1 MSKYKPVIVFILCF
15 SFILYSK
22 HSIAAQETDI
32 NKLISEVSVDSQKGA
47 MFGYT
52 YFMRFSY
59 SHHKKFGF
67 GRKFTRLYEAILPL
81 RFSLKRTYRHPFV
94 LIQDSEKL
102 ITAQNIADM
111 RKDLVKELERAESED
126 DGQNDKKPESRDGGY
141 WTISFSAN
149 QQKVKIDIIKLLEN
163 SQFRNLQR
171 RQIEGRNVFLI
182 DFSPKSEAVFE
193 KSLLYLGKI
202 EGQIWI
208 DEADKRITRIEAF
221 PSGKLEQ
228 NREKP
233 DIERQQEAVFLF
245 AQTRVAEGFWFPQDV
260 VLNFTKNPEIFD
272 TVKIE
277 FNFEKYKRA
286 SVEIKS
292 DIEAPKEAGAD
303 KN

>member
-1 MSKYKPVIVFILCF
+1 
-15 SFILYSK
+15 
-22 HSIAAQETDI
+22 
-32 NKLISEVSVDSQKGA
+32 

-52 YFMRFSY
+52 YFMKFSY

-102 ITAQNIADM
+102 ITAQHIADM

-126 DGQNDKKPESRDGGY
+126 EGGQNDKKPESKDGGY

-163 SQFRNLQR
+163 SHFRNLQR

-193 KSLLYLGKI
+193 KSLSYLGKI
-202 EGQIWI
+202 EGQIRI

-221 PSGKLEQ
+221 PPGKLEQ

-245 AQTRVAEGFWFPQDV
+245 VQTRVAEGFWFPQDV
-260 VLNFTKNPEIFD
+260 MLNFTKNPEIFD

-286 SVEIKS
+286 NVEIKSS
-292 DIEAPKEAGAD
+292 DIEAPKEAGSD